1 MTQDN
6 NAMHAKPGLRVV
18 LEWKIAGSGSVIADV
33 ITLNNVNEKFTTL
46 NHHATPSEGIE
57 MSWWKFRKEPQYKTQ
72 RALAVIFAVFAL
84 IGLWA
89 SIPMMQEGF
98 VSGYFWIAFAV
109 VSAFSA
115 ISSFRSYKNETK
127 SQME

>member
-1 MTQDN
+1 
-6 NAMHAKPGLRVV
+6 MHTKPDLRVF
-18 LEWKIAGSGSVIADV
+18 LKWMIADSGSVITDV
-33 ITLNNVNEKFTTL
+33 IWINNVNEKFTTL

-72 RALAVIFAVFAL
+72 HTLAVIFAVFAL
-84 IGLWA
+84 VGLWA
-89 SIPMMQEGF
+89 SIPMMREGF

-115 ISSFRSYKNETK
+115 ISSFRSCKNETK
-127 SQME
+127 SQMQ